1 MRKLIIFFAIA
12 SALCACSSID
22 CPLNNKVY
30 AQYKFAGDGM
40 SDGTIITV
48 TTSLSQAE
56 GDDSVLINKM
66 EYADSISLPMSY
78 ARAEDVFYFKFEK
91 SNGSTI
97 TDTVKV
103 AKKNMPHFES
113 VDCNP
118 AFFHTITGVEHTR
131 HAIESIIINNNTVN
145 WVPMN
150 TPKTCSPTGVT
161 VSAGHGMGSN
171 GKITIMAT
179 PMIA

>member
-91 SNGSTI
+91 SNGQPSRPQETTKSARQVTDPPGTI
-97 TDTVKV
+97 
-103 AKKNMPHFES
+103 ASNMKFIYM
-113 VDCNP
+113 V
-118 AFFHTITGVEHTR
+118 
-131 HAIESIIINNNTVN
+131 
-145 WVPMN
+145 
-150 TPKTCSPTGVT
+150 
-161 VSAGHGMGSN
+161 
-171 GKITIMAT
+171 
-179 PMIA
+179 

>member
-12 SALCACSSID
+12 STLCACSSID

-131 HAIESIIINNNTVN
+131 HAIESIIINNNTVTYN
-145 WVPMN
+145 VAEAHFIIYL
-150 TPKTCSPTGVT
+150 KDSDSSDISDVR
-161 VSAGHGMGSN
+161 
-171 GKITIMAT
+171 
-179 PMIA
+179 

>member
-78 ARAEDVFYFKFEK
+78 ARTEDVFYFKFEK
-91 SNGSTI
+91 RLQKRIYPISNRWT
-97 TDTVKV
+97 
-103 AKKNMPHFES
+103 
-113 VDCNP
+113 
-118 AFFHTITGVEHTR
+118 
-131 HAIESIIINNNTVN
+131 AILHSFIQLQV
-145 WVPMN
+145 
-150 TPKTCSPTGVT
+150 
-161 VSAGHGMGSN
+161 
-171 GKITIMAT
+171 
-179 PMIA
+179 